1 MAVPTDST
9 KHGSGS
15 AGAAAPSRAQ
25 RLASEISAYPGTI
38 TFQELIRKNKRQSV
52 VLIATMLVLIAALGA
67 ALGMVVVVY
76 GQGGG
81 GGGDAGS
88 LIPAAILGGVVAIV
102 IGSAGASWSWM
113 SGSNAILRMMH
124 AREISPEDDAQ
135 LYNVVDEL
143 RIAAGLPM
151 PRVFLIEDSAL
162 NAFATGRDPAHA
174 AVAIT
179 RGLREKLPR
188 DELQAVLAHEMSH
201 VRHLDIRFSMLM
213 ATMVG
218 LIVFACDAF
227 WRMIWYSGMGGVGGV
242 GRRGRRSGG
251 RSDGNGAIILIVI
264 VIAVILSIVAPIIA
278 RIIQMSYSRQV
289 ANRGTAHMFI
299 ANPLKKMRQAHNN
312 LDSLFASHPP
322 MDKRIARILALMR

>member
-1 MAVPTDST
+1 
-9 KHGSGS
+9 
-15 AGAAAPSRAQ
+15 
-25 RLASEISAYPGTI
+25 
-38 TFQELIRKNKRQSV
+38 
-52 VLIATMLVLIAALGA
+52 
-67 ALGMVVVVY
+67 
-76 GQGGG
+76 
-81 GGGDAGS
+81 
-88 LIPAAILGGVVAIV
+88 
-102 IGSAGASWSWM
+102 
-113 SGSNAILRMMH
+113 MMH
-124 AREISPEDDAQ
+124 AREIGPEDDTQ

-162 NAFATGRDPAHA
+162 NAFATGRDPTHA

-179 RGLREKLPR
+179 QGLREKLPR

-227 WRMIWYSGMGGVGGV
+227 WRMVWYSRMGGVGGV
-242 GRRGRRSGG
+242 GGRRGRRSSGG
-251 RSDGNGAIILIVI
+251 RSDGSSGIILIVI
-264 VIAVILSIVAPIIA
+264 AIAVVLSILAPIIA
-278 RIIQMSYSRQV
+278 RIIQMAYSRQREYLADAGAVELTRDPEALARALARIAGDDEPLVEV

-322 MDKRIARILALMR
+322 MDKRIARILALLR